1 MLDFPMTSGLGTA
14 VALIAISFLSF
25 LGGTILRK
33 WPDKVQR
40 FAEHFDGWM
49 LFMAPA
55 AYRASIVA
63 CGHVLTVISF
73 VALTAAALVL

>member
-1 MLDFPMTSGLGTA
+1 MLDVSLASGLSTA
-14 VALIAISFLSF
+14 AALLVISLCSF
-25 LGGTILRK
+25 LGGTVLRK

-40 FAEHFDGWM
+40 YTEDFDGWI
-49 LFMAPA
+49 LFMPPA

-63 CGHVLTVISF
+63 CGHALVVISF